1 MQKKAAQ
8 IRSDA
13 LQMTHRARASYSDA
27 SLSHVNIMVVLYY
40 GVMKLDPLHP
50 AWEERDRFI
59 YCRNHSAESLY
70 CILADQ
76 GFFPAHELQ
85 TFCRYGTRLT
95 GHVNRKVPG
104 IEVTGGVTGHGLS
117 MAVGMALAA
126 RMNKQ
131 DHRVFT
137 LMGEAELSQG
147 KVWEAALSASR
158 YNLDNLI
165 LIVDLHDVSVGQ
177 TPGDPRPEHEWADA
191 WRYAGWEVV
200 IVDGSRIDELYR
212 ALQETRSRRGKPLLL
227 VAKEEGGR

>member
-1 MQKKAAQ
+1 MNTVEMQKKAAQ
-8 IRSDA
+8 IRSNA
-13 LQMTHRARASYSDA
+13 LQMRHHARASYSDA

-50 AWEERDRFI
+50 AWDERDRFV
-59 YCRNHSAESLY
+59 YCLNYSAESLY

-85 TFCRYGTRLT
+85 TFRRYGTRLT

-104 IEVTGGVTGHGLS
+104 IEVTGGVSGHGLS
-117 MAVGMALAA
+117 IAVGMALSA

-158 YNLDNLI
+158 YNLDNLVN
-165 LIVDLHDVSVGQ
+165 IVDLESGRV
-177 TPGDPRPEHEWADA
+177 HEWIEA
-191 WRYAGWEVV
+191 WRYFGWNVV
-200 IVDGSRIDELYR
+200 IIDGGRIDELYQ
-212 ALQETRSRRGKPLLL
+212 ALQQPGHRSGKPLLL
-227 VAKEEGGR
+227 VAKKLEEGGR